1 MHEVSLAGRIV
12 ALVEDAARREG
23 FRRVAVLRL
32 SCGRLAGV
40 EPQALRF
47 ALEVTQVG
55 TVLAGARLEID
66 EPPGRGWCAHCEAAV
81 AIPERGA
88 PCPRCGGSPVPA
100 IGGDRLEVVEL
111 LVDDGDASARGTG

>member
-1 MHEVSLAGRIV
+1 MHEISLAGGILR
-12 ALVEDAARREG
+12 LVEDAARREG

-47 ALEVTQVG
+47 ALEVTQAG

-66 EPPGRGWCAHCEAAV
+66 EPPGRGWCPHCEAAV
-81 AIPERGA
+81 ALAERGA
-88 PCPRCGGSPVPA
+88 PCPCCGGTPVPA

-111 LVDDGDASARGTG
+111 LVDDGDPSTRSTG